1 VSLRITQPGLFSTI
15 QDLGRAGFM
24 RIGVPPSGALDA
36 LSLRAGNAVL
46 GNDAGEAALEMCRLG
61 VSLVVE
67 CEALRFALVGADADA
82 TLDGRAL
89 PFWRTHSARRGQ
101 VLEIGR
107 IRGGAAYLCVQG
119 GFALAPVLGSRSTYA
134 RAGIGGFEGRRLAAG
149 DALPLRA
156 PYADTAERT
165 LPHPPPA
172 ERARPLRVVLGPQAE
187 MFTDAAIR
195 TLLTESYEVTRDA
208 DRLGLRLRGTPLE
221 FVGRREVVSDSNT
234 TGCIQVPGDGQPIAL
249 LPDRQSVGGYGKI
262 ATVITA
268 DLHRLGQAVP
278 GGTLRFEAVAP
289 EQAEAALWLQ
299 ERALAETI
307 AAIRVL

>member
-1 VSLRITQPGLFSTI
+1 MSLRVTQPGLFSSI

-24 RIGVPPSGALDA
+24 RIGVPPSGALDQ

-67 CEALRFALVGADADA
+67 CDAVRFALVGAEADA

-89 PFWRTHSARRGQ
+89 PFWRTHTARRGQ
-101 VLEIGR
+101 ALAVGR
-107 IRGGAAYLCVQG
+107 IRGGAAYVCVQG
-119 GFALAPVLGSRSTYA
+119 GFDLAPSLGSRSTYA
-134 RAGIGGFEGRRLAAG
+134 RAGIGGLHGRRLAAD

-156 PYADTAERT
+156 PYAGGPERA

-187 MFTDAAIR
+187 MFTDAAFR
-195 TLLTESYEVTRDA
+195 TLLTEAYEVTRDA
-208 DRLGLRLRGTPLE
+208 DRLGLRLRGAPLE
-221 FVGRREVVSDSNT
+221 FAGRREIVSDANT

-249 LPDRQSVGGYGKI
+249 LPDRQSVGGYAKI

-278 GGTLRFEAVAP
+278 GSVLRFEAVAP
-289 EQAEAALWLQ
+289 EQAEAALWMQ
-299 ERALAETI
+299 ARALAATI